1 MGIFGN
7 IFRVQ
12 DLEDKKLEFENIKKQ
27 YLKEGESISA
37 DSIKLFGLRK
47 DSIRILQRVKSYI
60 DRLENCPESIKRGIG
75 KALSYTDNFRE
86 TMQWEVEAKLNSNIS
101 SGSVNGSTGTNI
113 GIGGIA
119 AGMSA
124 AAKLK
129 RMSPNDE
136 VIVYEKGDIVSFGAC
151 GLPYY
156 AGGFFEDPN
165 EMIARTPE
173 EFRASGIKLFT
184 NHEVMKVDFGGKK
197 LQVKDLMTGVSIEES
212 YDKLMIATGASSI
225 IPPIKGIDSENV
237 LTLKSMEDGYKVR
250 ALMEDSNIRRVTVIG
265 AGFIGVEVIEAA
277 KKNGKEV
284 TVVQLQDRILAEVF
298 DKEITDLLEEE
309 IRNHDVNLLLDET
322 VMEINK
328 KENITT
334 IKTDNREFDTDMVI
348 VATGFRPNTAFLK
361 DSGIEMLKNG
371 AIVVDKYGKTSI
383 EDVYAA
389 GDCATIN
396 SAITNK
402 AIYVPLATGA
412 NKLGRIVGENLAGA
426 NNAFQGSLA
435 SSCIKVMDMEAARTG
450 LSEKEVKA
458 LGFDYKTKFITDM
471 NQTSYYPGRQKIYV
485 KLIYDAHTK
494 VIYGGQVAGYKDAV
508 QRCNVIAACIYGKMT
523 TEQLG
528 MLDLS
533 YAPPFS
539 RTWDVLNVA
548 GNVSK

>member
-1 MGIFGN
+1 MKVI
-7 IFRVQ
+7 I
-12 DLEDKKLEFENIKKQ
+12 
-27 YLKEGESISA
+27 
-37 DSIKLFGLRK
+37 
-47 DSIRILQRVKSYI
+47 
-60 DRLENCPESIKRGIG
+60 
-75 KALSYTDNFRE
+75 
-86 TMQWEVEAKLNSNIS
+86 
-101 SGSVNGSTGTNI
+101 
-113 GIGGIA
+113 IGGIA

-156 AGGFFEDPN
+156 AGGFFDDSN
-165 EMIARTPE
+165 EMIARTAE
-173 EFRASGIKLFT
+173 EFRKTGINLFT
-184 NHEVMKVDFGGKK
+184 NHEVLEVDFDNKK
-197 LQVKDLMTGVSIEES
+197 LRVKDLIQNMIIEES
-212 YDKLMIATGASSI
+212 YDKLMIASGASSI

-237 LTLKSMEDGYKVR
+237 LTLKSMDDGNKLR
-250 ALMEDSNIRRVTVIG
+250 ALMENENLKRVTVIG
-265 AGFIGVEVIEAA
+265 AGFIGVEAVEAA
-277 KKNGKEV
+277 KKRGKEV

-298 DKEITDLLEEE
+298 DEEITNLLEEE
-309 IRNHDVNLLLDET
+309 IRKHDVNLLLDET
-322 VMEINK
+322 VMEI
-328 KENITT
+328 TT
-334 IKTDNREFDTDMVI
+334 AGKATNIKTNKREFETDIVI
-348 VATGFRPNTAFLK
+348 VATGFRPNTAFVKNEKL
-361 DSGIEMLKNG
+361 EMFKNG
-371 AIVVDKYGKTSI
+371 AIVVDKYGRTSI

-396 SAITNK
+396 SVITNK
-402 AIYVPLATGA
+402 PVYVPLATGA

-426 NNAFQGSLA
+426 NNEFQGSLA

-471 NQTSYYPGRQKIYV
+471 NHTSYYPGQTKIYV

-494 VIYGGQVAGYKDAV
+494 VIYGGQVVGYKDAV
-508 QRCNVIAACIYGKMT
+508 QRCNVIATCIFAKMT
-523 TEQLG
+523 TAQLG

>member
-1 MGIFGN
+1 MKVI
-7 IFRVQ
+7 I
-12 DLEDKKLEFENIKKQ
+12 
-27 YLKEGESISA
+27 
-37 DSIKLFGLRK
+37 
-47 DSIRILQRVKSYI
+47 
-60 DRLENCPESIKRGIG
+60 
-75 KALSYTDNFRE
+75 
-86 TMQWEVEAKLNSNIS
+86 
-101 SGSVNGSTGTNI
+101 
-113 GIGGIA
+113 IGGIA

-156 AGGFFEDPN
+156 AGGFFDDSN
-165 EMIARTPE
+165 EMIARTAE
-173 EFRASGIKLFT
+173 EFRKTGINLFT
-184 NHEVMKVDFGGKK
+184 NHEVLEVDFDNKK
-197 LQVKDLMTGVSIEES
+197 LRVKDLIQNMIIEES
-212 YDKLMIATGASSI
+212 YDKLMIASGASSI

-237 LTLKSMEDGYKVR
+237 LTLKSMDDGNKLRV
-250 ALMEDSNIRRVTVIG
+250 LMENENLKRVTVIG
-265 AGFIGVEVIEAA
+265 AGFIGVEAVEAA
-277 KKNGKEV
+277 KKRGKEV

-298 DKEITDLLEEE
+298 DEEITNLLEEE
-309 IRNHDVNLLLDET
+309 IRKHDVNLLLDET
-322 VMEINK
+322 VMEI
-328 KENITT
+328 TT
-334 IKTDNREFDTDMVI
+334 AGKATNIKTNKREFETDIVI
-348 VATGFRPNTAFLK
+348 VATGFRPNTAFVKNEKL
-361 DSGIEMLKNG
+361 EMLKNG
-371 AIVVDKYGKTSI
+371 AIVVDKYGRTSI

-396 SAITNK
+396 SVITNK
-402 AIYVPLATGA
+402 PVYVPLATGA

-426 NNAFQGSLA
+426 NNEFQGSLA

-471 NQTSYYPGRQKIYV
+471 NHTSYYPGQTKIYV

-508 QRCNVIAACIYGKMT
+508 QRCNVIATCIFAKMT
-523 TEQLG
+523 TAQLG

>member
-1 MGIFGN
+1 MKVI
-7 IFRVQ
+7 I
-12 DLEDKKLEFENIKKQ
+12 
-27 YLKEGESISA
+27 
-37 DSIKLFGLRK
+37 
-47 DSIRILQRVKSYI
+47 
-60 DRLENCPESIKRGIG
+60 
-75 KALSYTDNFRE
+75 
-86 TMQWEVEAKLNSNIS
+86 
-101 SGSVNGSTGTNI
+101 
-113 GIGGIA
+113 IGGIA

-156 AGGFFEDPN
+156 AGGFFDDSN
-165 EMIARTPE
+165 EMIARTAE
-173 EFRASGIKLFT
+173 EFRKTGINLFT
-184 NHEVMKVDFGGKK
+184 NHEVLEVDFDNKK
-197 LQVKDLMTGVSIEES
+197 LRVKDLIQNMIIEES
-212 YDKLMIATGASSI
+212 YDKLMIASGASSI

-237 LTLKSMEDGYKVR
+237 LTLKSMDDGNKLR
-250 ALMEDSNIRRVTVIG
+250 ALMENENLKRVTVIG
-265 AGFIGVEVIEAA
+265 AGFIGVEAVEAA
-277 KKNGKEV
+277 KKRGKEV

-298 DKEITDLLEEE
+298 DEEITNLLEEE
-309 IRNHDVNLLLDET
+309 IRKHDVNLLLDET
-322 VMEINK
+322 VMEI
-328 KENITT
+328 TT
-334 IKTDNREFDTDMVI
+334 AGKATNIKTNKREFETDIVI
-348 VATGFRPNTAFLK
+348 VATGFRPNTAFVKNEKL
-361 DSGIEMLKNG
+361 EMLKNG
-371 AIVVDKYGKTSI
+371 AIVVDKYGRTSI

-396 SAITNK
+396 SVITNK
-402 AIYVPLATGA
+402 PVYVPLATGA

-426 NNAFQGSLA
+426 NNEFQGSLA

-458 LGFDYKTKFITDM
+458 LGFDYKTKFITEM
-471 NQTSYYPGRQKIYV
+471 NHTSYYPGQTKIYV

-508 QRCNVIAACIYGKMT
+508 QRCNVIATCIFAKMT
-523 TEQLG
+523 TAQLG

>member
-1 MGIFGN
+1 MKVI
-7 IFRVQ
+7 I
-12 DLEDKKLEFENIKKQ
+12 
-27 YLKEGESISA
+27 
-37 DSIKLFGLRK
+37 
-47 DSIRILQRVKSYI
+47 
-60 DRLENCPESIKRGIG
+60 
-75 KALSYTDNFRE
+75 
-86 TMQWEVEAKLNSNIS
+86 
-101 SGSVNGSTGTNI
+101 
-113 GIGGIA
+113 IGGIA

-156 AGGFFEDPN
+156 AGGFFDDSN
-165 EMIARTPE
+165 EMIARTAE
-173 EFRASGIKLFT
+173 EFRKTGINLFT
-184 NHEVMKVDFGGKK
+184 NHEVLEVDFDNKK
-197 LQVKDLMTGVSIEES
+197 LRVKDLIQNMIIEES
-212 YDKLMIATGASSI
+212 YDKLMIASGASSI

-237 LTLKSMEDGYKVR
+237 LTLKSMDDGNKLR
-250 ALMEDSNIRRVTVIG
+250 ALMENENLKRVTVIG
-265 AGFIGVEVIEAA
+265 AGFIGVEAIEA
-277 KKNGKEV
+277 
-284 TVVQLQDRILAEVF
+284 RILAEVF
-298 DKEITDLLEEE
+298 DEEINNLLEEE
-309 IRNHDVNLLLDET
+309 IRKHDVNLLLDET
-322 VMEINK
+322 VMEI
-328 KENITT
+328 TT
-334 IKTDNREFDTDMVI
+334 AGKVTNIKTNKREFETDIVI
-348 VATGFRPNTAFLK
+348 VATGFRPNTAFVKNEKL
-361 DSGIEMLKNG
+361 EMLKNG
-371 AIVVDKYGKTSI
+371 AIVVDKYGRTSI

-396 SAITNK
+396 SVITNK
-402 AIYVPLATGA
+402 PVYVPLATGA

-426 NNAFQGSLA
+426 NNEFQGSLA

-471 NQTSYYPGRQKIYV
+471 NHTSYYPGQTKIYV

-508 QRCNVIAACIYGKMT
+508 QRCNVIATCIFAKMT
-523 TEQLG
+523 TAQLG